1 MAWTQYLQFAL
12 ALGFVLALIGVLAL
26 LAQRFG
32 LGNAPA
38 RGAHRRLAV
47 AEVMALDARHK
58 LVLVRRDGV
67 EHLIVLGPAAPAL
80 IETAVPAVAPSPR
93 VPAEVGR

>member
-26 LAQRFG
+26 LAQRLG
-32 LGNAPA
+32 LGHAPR
-38 RGAHRRLAV
+38 RGSQRRIAV

-58 LVLVRRDGV
+58 LVLVRRDDV
-67 EHLIVLGPAAPAL
+67 EHLIVLGPAAPAVV
-80 IETAVPAVAPSPR
+80 ETGMPAPAPFSPAL
-93 VPAEVGR
+93 AETGR

>member
-32 LGNAPA
+32 LGHAPR
-38 RGAHRRLAV
+38 RGAQRRLAV
-47 AEVMALDARHK
+47 TEVMALDARHK
-58 LVLVRRDGV
+58 LVLVRRDEV
-67 EHLIVLGPAAPAL
+67 EHLIVLGPGAPAVV
-80 IETAVPAVAPSPR
+80 ETAMPAPAPFAAAL
-93 VPAEVGR
+93 AEAGR

>member
-32 LGNAPA
+32 LGHAPR
-38 RGAHRRLAV
+38 RGTHRRLAV
-47 AEVMALDARHK
+47 AEVMALDAKHK
-58 LVLVRRDGV
+58 LVLVRRDDV
-67 EHLIVLGPAAPAL
+67 EHLIVLGPGAPAL
-80 IETAVPAVAPSPR
+80 IETARPAPSPFKAAL
-93 VPAEVGR
+93 AEAGR

>member
-32 LGNAPA
+32 LGHAPR
-38 RGAHRRLAV
+38 RGAPRRLAV

-58 LVLVRRDGV
+58 LVLVRRDEV
-67 EHLIVLGPAAPAL
+67 EHLIVLGPGAPTVVETAMPAPAPFAATL
-80 IETAVPAVAPSPR
+80 
-93 VPAEVGR
+93 AEAGR